1 MKAHLLDSVLNIRTR
16 QREVLKRT
24 DDGAVEG
31 SVGRRRTLAGGHLS
45 LCVDRRRSRL
55 AVKHARSLQKLV
67 GVLLLVQ
74 EEASSPAHYL
84 DAEEVVESPQ
94 VLEGE
99 LGAEA
104 SCDLLKERWRGGSQ
118 DDVVDVQEEVRGGG
132 TLMIN
137 K

>member
-1 MKAHLLDSVLNIRTR
+1 MKAHLLNSVLKLRTSKS
-16 QREVLKRT
+16 EVLKST
-24 DDGAVEG
+24 NNKPVEG
-31 SVGRRRTLAGGHLS
+31 SIRSRRTIRGRKLGL
-45 LCVDRRRSRL
+45 RINWRSGRL

-84 DAEEVVESPQ
+84 DAEEVVQGPQ

-104 SCDLLKERWRGGSQ
+104 SCDLLKKR
-118 DDVVDVQEEVRGGG
+118 
-132 TLMIN
+132 
-137 K
+137 

>member
-1 MKAHLLDSVLNIRTR
+1 MKAHLLDSVLNVRTR
-16 QREVLKRT
+16 QREVLKST

-31 SVGRRRTLAGGHLS
+31 SVRRRRTLDGGHLS

-74 EEASSPAHYL
+74 EEASGPTNNF

-99 LGAEA
+99 LGAEV
-104 SCDLLKERWRGGSQ
+104 SCDLLKQR
-118 DDVVDVQEEVRGGG
+118 
-132 TLMIN
+132 
-137 K
+137 

>member
-1 MKAHLLDSVLNIRTR
+1 MKAHLLDSILNVRTR
-16 QREVLKRT
+16 QCEVLKRT

-31 SVGRRRTLAGGHLS
+31 SVGRWRALDGGHLS
-45 LCVDRRRSRL
+45 LCIDRRGSRL

-74 EEASSPAHYL
+74 EEASSPTHDL

-94 VLEGE
+94 VLVGE

-104 SCDLLKERWRGGSQ
+104 SCDLLKKRWRGRSQ
-118 DDVVDVQEEVRGGG
+118 DDVIDVQ
-132 TLMIN
+132 
-137 K
+137 